1 MTVKKAYDEL
11 EKEGYITTK
20 QGKGSYVAEKNKE
33 LIKEEKQKEIE
44 NYITKIIEI
53 SKNTPIKKLSKTRN
67 HRSAF
72 PPSKTSNSRW
82 TNKRTRSHNKKRNP
96 KPTIK
101 IHKRRKPHPHNNSP
115 SIINSTNNILSNIKK
130 NLSK

>member
-72 PPSKTSNSRW
+72 PPSKTSNSR
-82 TNKRTRSHNKKRNP
+82 
-96 KPTIK
+96 
-101 IHKRRKPHPHNNSP
+101 
-115 SIINSTNNILSNIKK
+115 
-130 NLSK
+130 